1 MPLIRFSVSLAASL
15 LLAVFLSIFSTA
27 FSAEALAAAQAE
39 QPSLTA
45 TQARHTLSILRDE
58 KKRAELEQT
67 LETIALAAGPAGA
80 SSTNGGEAVPEA
92 ATPAAAAAEK
102 GPIEFT
108 QNSLVAQLFDLVR
121 DRFATVGDQLRSAVA
136 TLLEIQTVGGWWEYN
151 LGVPE
156 RRTIVLVALG
166 EVVIILAGALL
177 ADMLTRRLLAR
188 PRRLVESH
196 AAASRLSADRGEG
209 GEGEGAKAGYAAV
222 AAEAAAEISGT
233 DSAQASPDSSSASS
247 PQSSPGEPP
256 PRGRLTES
264 SPELSPG
271 VAADETRARTAA
283 DRHWSL
289 LRRFPY
295 ALAHWVL
302 ELIPLGV
309 FFGTAILLLQAFGGK
324 ETIFYSAML
333 PIISAYTISR
343 VALSVLHLM
352 VSPRG
357 QGLRLIHIRNATAHF
372 LNRWLRWIIIVAVFG
387 SAFADVA
394 VQVGATRATHDAVLK
409 LVGLAV
415 HVMLLIMVMRSRKQ
429 AAAAIRGTAADRN
442 GFSGLREV
450 LADAWPFVAT
460 FFIVAAWLLW
470 TAGAENGFQDVL
482 RYFALSAA
490 VIVGASLTSIFVL
503 GAIDRAFLADRESLR
518 GIEGAPPQ
526 PAQPAVK
533 STYHLLLHRTVSML
547 IGAAGLIMLLRVWG
561 VDTFSWF
568 EEGSVGRRLA
578 SAAVTIAVAVAL
590 ALLAWEAFNTMLS
603 RRIERW
609 EEGGDHERAAR
620 LRTLTPMIRTTL
632 AIVIGAVVLFS
643 ALDQL
648 GVSIAPL
655 LAGASIIGVALGFGS
670 QKLVQDFI
678 TGLFLLMENAIQVGD
693 FIKVADLMGSVE
705 HLSIR
710 TVRLRAIDGALHVVP
725 FSSVSSVTNTN
736 RGIGNASVRVTVA
749 ADSDIDQVLQA
760 IRDIGAELRADPQ
773 FSDLILQDL
782 DIWGVDQVDGATIT
796 VLGLIRTLAKGRW
809 PVQRGFNLRLLR
821 RFRELGIQFAN
832 PQYREVVTQPSAS
845 AAFAAASAEPDER
858 KGSEGGEKGQK
869 P

>member
-15 LLAVFLSIFSTA
+15 LLTVFLSIFSTA
-27 FSAEALAAAQAE
+27 FPNEALAAGQTG

-45 TQARHTLSILRDE
+45 TQARHTLDILRDE

-67 LETIALAAGPAGA
+67 LETIAQAAGPAGA
-80 SSTNGGEAVPEA
+80 SSTTGGEPAPA
-92 ATPAAAAAEK
+92 AAEPAAAAAEK

-156 RRTIVLVALG
+156 RRTIVLIALG

-196 AAASRLSADRGEG
+196 AAASRLSVSRGEG
-209 GEGEGAKAGYAAV
+209 GEGAGTKAGDAGV
-222 AAEAAAEISGT
+222 SREAAAEVSGT
-233 DSAQASPDSSSASS
+233 DSAQAPPDSSSASS
-247 PQSSPGEPP
+247 PLFSPGEPP
-256 PRGRLTES
+256 PRERLTEPA
-264 SPELSPG
+264 PELPPG
-271 VAADETRARTAA
+271 VAADGTRARTAA

-309 FFGTAILLLQAFGGK
+309 FFGTAILLLQAFGGN
-324 ETIFYSAML
+324 ETIFYGAML
-333 PIISAYTISR
+333 PIISAYTTSR
-343 VALSVLHLM
+343 VALSVVHLM

-357 QGLRLIHIRNATAHF
+357 QGLRLIHIRDATANF

-394 VQVGATRATHDAVLK
+394 VQVGATRATHDALLK

-415 HVMLLIMVMRSRKQ
+415 HVMLLTMVMRSRKQ
-429 AAAAIRGTAADRN
+429 AAAAIRGTAPDRD

-482 RYFALSAA
+482 RYFAFSGA

-518 GIEGAPPQ
+518 GIEGTPSL
-526 PAQPAVK
+526 PAQPVVK
-533 STYHLLLHRTVSML
+533 STYHLLLHRAVSML
-547 IGAAGLIMLLRVWG
+547 IGAAALIMLLRVWG

-609 EEGGDHERAAR
+609 EEGGDHTRAAR

-710 TVRLRAIDGALHVVP
+710 TVRLRAPDGALHLVP
-725 FSSVSSVTNTN
+725 FSSVSAVTNTN
-736 RGIGNASVRVTVA
+736 RGIGNASVKVTVA
-749 ADSDIDQVLQA
+749 ADSDVDQVFEA

-773 FSDLILQDL
+773 FSHLILQDV

-796 VLGLIRTLAKGRW
+796 VLGQIRTLDKGRW

-845 AAFAAASAEPDER
+845 AVSDAPAGPDER
-858 KGSEGGEKGQK
+858 TGREDGEKAQQ

>member
-1 MPLIRFSVSLAASL
+1 MSSIRFSIPSAASL
-15 LLAVFLSIFSTA
+15 LLTVFLSVLSAAFST
-27 FSAEALAAAQAE
+27 EALAAGQAE

-45 TQARHTLSILRDE
+45 AQARHTLSILRDE
-58 KKRAELEQT
+58 KKRTELEQT
-67 LETIALAAGPAGA
+67 LETIALAASPAGA
-80 SSTNGGEAVPEA
+80 SSTNGGEPAPEA
-92 ATPAAAAAEK
+92 ATPAAAEK

-121 DRFATVGDQLRSAVA
+121 DRFATVGNQLRSAVA

-151 LGVPE
+151 LVVPE

-166 EVVIILAGALL
+166 EVMVILAGALL

-196 AAASRLSADRGEG
+196 AAASRLSVDRGEG
-209 GEGEGAKAGYAAV
+209 GEGAGVKAGGAKVPG
-222 AAEAAAEISGT
+222 EAAAEVSGT
-233 DSAQASPDSSSASS
+233 DSAQAPPDSPS
-247 PQSSPGEPP
+247 EP
-256 PRGRLTES
+256 

-271 VAADETRARTAA
+271 ELPPGVAADGTRARTAV

-302 ELIPLGV
+302 ELIPLGM

-333 PIISAYTISR
+333 PIISAYTTSR
-343 VALSVLHLM
+343 VALSVVHLM

-357 QGLRLIHIRNATAHF
+357 QGLRLIHIRDATARF
-372 LNRWLRWIIIVAVFG
+372 LNRWLRWIIIIAVFG

-394 VQVGATRATHDAVLK
+394 VQVGATRATHDALLK

-526 PAQPAVK
+526 PAQPVVK

-547 IGAAGLIMLLRVWG
+547 IGAAALIMLLRVWG

-609 EEGGDHERAAR
+609 EEGGDHARAAR

-710 TVRLRAIDGALHVVP
+710 TVRLRAPDGALHLVP

-736 RGIGNASVRVTVA
+736 RGIGNASVKVTVA
-749 ADSDIDQVLQA
+749 ADSDVDQVFQA

-773 FSDLILQDL
+773 FSDLILQDV

-796 VLGLIRTLAKGRW
+796 VLGQIRTLDKGRW
-809 PVQRGFNLRLLR
+809 LVQRGFNLRLLR

-832 PQYREVVTQPSAS
+832 PQYREVMTQPSA
-845 AAFAAASAEPDER
+845 ASLASDASTGPDGRTGRE
-858 KGSEGGEKGQK
+858 EGEKGQQ